1 MYTET
6 FTFFLGHYCLD
17 SFVFPPF
24 IFKSF
29 YQVGTAVC
37 RSCGCVTT
45 NIWEMSRSWTGVGWE
60 LDGSWTGVGRELDGS
75 WPFLQASTREICP
88 YTAPLSPYQHPRALI
103 PYRYPGPILRI
114 SWVYIDHIFTL
125 YIGPFIF
132 SEHFQHTLTI
142 SSPHLHNILTTP
154 PKQ

>member
-6 FTFFLGHYCLD
+6 FNFSFGHYYLD

-60 LDGSWTGVGRELDGS
+60 LGVL
-75 WPFLQASTREICP
+75 ASIHRTNMPLTQSPSDSLR
-88 YTAPLSPYQHPRALI
+88 PLSPYQHPRALI

-114 SWVYIDHIFTL
+114 SWAYINHVFAL
-125 YIGPFIF
+125 YIGPVIF
-132 SEHFQHTLTI
+132 SEHCHHTLTI

>member
-24 IFKSF
+24 IFNSF

-45 NIWEMSRSWTGVGWE
+45 NIWEKSGSWTGVGWE
-60 LDGSWTGVGRELDGS
+60 LGVL
-75 WPFLQASTREICP
+75 ASIHTTILP
-88 YTAPLSPYQHPRALI
+88 PHSPSQIPLAPQSLAAPRALI
-103 PYRYPGPILRI
+103 PYGYLGPILRI

>member
-24 IFKSF
+24 IFNSF

-45 NIWEMSRSWTGVGWE
+45 NIWEKSGSWTGVGWE
-60 LDGSWTGVGRELDGS
+60 LGVL
-75 WPFLQASTREICP
+75 ASIHTTILP
-88 YTAPLSPYQHPRALI
+88 PTQPPSDSLSPSVPSSPESPLT
-103 PYRYPGPILRI
+103 LRI
-114 SWVYIDHIFTL
+114 SWTYIEDILGVYWPYLHLIYWAFHIFWTL
-125 YIGPFIF
+125 
-132 SEHFQHTLTI
+132 STH
-142 SSPHLHNILTTP
+142 SHN
-154 PKQ
+154 

>member
-6 FTFFLGHYCLD
+6 FTFSFGHYCLD

-45 NIWEMSRSWTGVGWE
+45 NIWEMSRSLTGVGWE
-60 LDGSWTGVGRELDGS
+60 LGVLASIHTTNMPLHSPPHIPFAPSVPISTPEPSYLTDILDLYWGYLGR
-75 WPFLQASTREICP
+75 I
-88 YTAPLSPYQHPRALI
+88 
-103 PYRYPGPILRI
+103 
-114 SWVYIDHIFTL
+114 
-125 YIGPFIF
+125 
-132 SEHFQHTLTI
+132 LTI
-142 SSPHLHNILTTP
+142 SLPYILGLSHFLNTFNTLSQLVHHTCTTFWLHLPNSNL
-154 PKQ
+154 K

>member
-24 IFKSF
+24 IFNSF

-60 LDGSWTGVGRELDGS
+60 LGVLASIHTTNMPQHSPPQIPFAPSVPISTPEPSYLTDILD
-75 WPFLQASTREICP
+75 
-88 YTAPLSPYQHPRALI
+88 
-103 PYRYPGPILRI
+103 
-114 SWVYIDHIFTL
+114 L
-125 YIGPFIF
+125 YWGYLGCI
-132 SEHFQHTLTI
+132 LTI
-142 SSPHLHNILTTP
+142 SSPYILGLSYFLNTFNTLSQLVHHTCTTFWLHLPNSNL
-154 PKQ
+154 K